1 VIHVSDE
8 VREAGV
14 RAVALETSVVAQ
26 GLAPPHNL
34 DAARRCARAVREAGA
49 VPAVVAVVGGRV
61 VVGASDADLER
72 LADPA
77 RKPAKAGVRDLAALC
92 AGGRDAG
99 TTVSA
104 TCAIA
109 AQAGIRVFATGGI
122 GGVHRRAD
130 HMLRPSGSTRRRGDP
145 AASGRPEPL
154 DVSSDLAAL
163 AQSAVCVVCAG
174 PKAILD
180 LPATDEALESLA
192 VPVIGWRTSE
202 LPAFFTEASGIALE
216 HRVEDAAQAA
226 RLLRTHWDD
235 LRLRTGVLVA
245 VPPPRPLPRDEVE
258 RALADALA
266 EAQRRRLGGKQLTP
280 FLLAHLALATGGRTV
295 AANLALLEQNARVAG
310 QIAAA
315 L

>member
-34 DAARRCARAVREAGA
+34 DAARRCVRAVREGGA

-77 RKPAKAGVRDLAALC
+77 RKPAKAGVRDLAAVC
-92 AGGRDAG
+92 GQGRDAG

-122 GGVHRRAD
+122 GGVHRRAAA
-130 HMLRPSGSTRRRGDP
+130 GDP
-145 AASGRPEPL
+145 L
-154 DVSSDLAAL
+154 DASSDLVAL
-163 AQSAVCVVCAG
+163 AQHPVCVVCAG

-180 LPATDEALESLA
+180 LPATGEALESLA

-202 LPAFFTEASGIALE
+202 LPGFFTEASGIALE

-226 RLLRTHWDD
+226 RLLRAHWDD

-258 RALADALA
+258 RALVDALA

-280 FLLAHLALATGGRTV
+280 FLLAHLASATGGRTV

-310 QIAAA
+310 EIAAELA
-315 L
+315 AA